1 METASLIVY
10 FCAESS
16 VPLTAVQRRDEPTRD
31 VYVTRDEG
39 GDREFAG
46 AYINSTACGFVLP
59 MIGSLRVCTSSTV
72 QCALPR
78 TGSGSCGGVSSLLMS
93 CPRCR

>member
-31 VYVTRDEG
+31 VYVTRDES

-46 AYINSTACGFVLP
+46 AYINSIACGFVLP
-59 MIGSLRVCTSSTV
+59 MIGSLRVYFIKSTV
-72 QCALPR
+72 CTAQDWQQELR
-78 TGSGSCGGVSSLLMS
+78 
-93 CPRCR
+93 RCV

>member
-31 VYVTRDEG
+31 VYVTRDES

-46 AYINSTACGFVLP
+46 TYISSTVCG
-59 MIGSLRVCTSSTV
+59 LRVCTAEDWEFAGVYLINSTICTA
-72 QCALPR
+72 QDWQRELR
-78 TGSGSCGGVSSLLMS
+78 
-93 CPRCR
+93 RCV